1 MARVITRLRTAI
13 YRRSEPFWSFLDPNS
28 LAINDARIDHLR
40 SLELPLAGKSVLE
53 VGAGIGLLTGF
64 FEEQGCRVLSTDARL
79 ENLAEIKRR
88 YPQREVAR
96 LDLEHPEEVAALGQ
110 FDVVFCY
117 GTLYHLGTPEAALR
131 ALSEVSD
138 LILVESSLSA
148 QDGTDVIGVEE
159 SSALNQ
165 AFSRRG
171 SRPTRSWV
179 LAKLSELWGH
189 GYISLTQ
196 PAHPEFPLDWSVRN
210 TAPNTRAVFVGSK
223 APLTHPLLSATLPRR
238 HRRTAD

>member
-1 MARVITRLRTAI
+1 MASVIGKLKTAL

-28 LAINDARIDHLR
+28 LAINEARIDHLR
-40 SLELPLAGKSVLE
+40 SLELPLTGKSVLE
-53 VGAGIGLLTGF
+53 VGAGIGLLTGY
-64 FEEQGCRVLSTDARL
+64 FEEQGCRMLSTDARP
-79 ENLAEIKRR
+79 ENLAEITRR
-88 YPQREVAR
+88 YPHRKVAR
-96 LDLEHPEEVAALGQ
+96 LDLEHPEEVAALGR

-138 LILVESSLSA
+138 MILVESSLSA
-148 QDGTDVIGVEE
+148 QDGAAVIGVEE

-171 SRPTRSWV
+171 SRPTRAWV
-179 LAKLSELWGH
+179 LAKLAEFWGH

-196 PAHPEFPLDWSVRN
+196 PSHVEFPLDWAVKSS
-210 TAPNTRAVFVGSK
+210 APNTRAVFVGSK
-223 APLTHPLLSATLPRR
+223 APLTHPLLSATLPSR
-238 HRRTAD
+238 HRRTAG